1 MDKDLKTYEVTILH
15 QIGAIESGL
24 IDAKKTERERLLTEA
39 KGIYNYQVN
48 RVRDFQHER
57 LIHLLVTFFFAGLLL
72 LSAAGGL
79 VALTLAADP
88 SGPALNILSWSLC
101 VILFAVEVFYIRHY
115 FKLENGT
122 QKLYKLTDR
131 LNAILHV

>member
-1 MDKDLKTYEVTILH
+1 MT
-15 QIGAIESGL
+15 
-24 IDAKKTERERLLTEA
+24 
-39 KGIYNYQVN
+39 
-48 RVRDFQHER
+48 RVHDFQHER

-88 SGPALNILSWSLC
+88 SGPALNILTWSLC
-101 VILFAVEVFYIRHY
+101 VILFVIEACYIRHY

-122 QKLYKLTDR
+122 QKLYTLTDR
-131 LNAILHV
+131 INAILHA

>member
-1 MDKDLKTYEVTILH
+1 MDKDLTTYSVTILH
-15 QIGAIESGL
+15 QIGVIESGL
-24 IDAKKTERERLLTEA
+24 IEAKKAERDRLLTEA
-39 KGIYNYQVN
+39 KGIYYYHVT
-48 RVRDFQHER
+48 RVHDFQHER

-79 VALTLAADP
+79 VALTLATDP

-101 VILFAVEVFYIRHY
+101 VILFFTEAFYIRHY

>member
-1 MDKDLKTYEVTILH
+1 MDKDLNTHMVTMLH
-15 QIGAIESGL
+15 QIGVIESGL
-24 IDAKKTERERLLTEA
+24 MKAQSTERERLLKEA
-39 KGIYNYQVN
+39 KGLYRFHTT
-48 RVRDFQHER
+48 RVHDFQHER

-79 VALTLAADP
+79 VALTLAADK

-101 VILFAVEVFYIRHY
+101 IILFITEGFYIRHY

-122 QKLYKLTDR
+122 QKLYRITDR
-131 LNAILHV
+131 INAILHV